1 LVLAALSDSLYSP
14 SWYRVAE
21 LRPRL
26 RGHIRIHRHHYRG
39 ETWYVLEDR
48 ASGRMHRF
56 NPIAHY
62 LIGLMDGRRS
72 VQELWDGAAARFGD
86 DAPTQ
91 QDMIGLLGQL
101 HAGDVLQTEV
111 APDVAELLRRSRK
124 LKRRDFMQKY
134 LSPLALRIPLF
145 DPDRFLERWLPWY
158 RPLFGFWGA
167 AVWLAVV
174 GAAAALAAV
183 HWKEL
188 SQDMTD
194 QLLLPH
200 NLVLLALV
208 FPIIKLLHELGHAC
222 ATKAWGG
229 EVHDMGVMLLVLMPV
244 PYVDAS
250 SSTAFREMRRRAVV
264 GAAGM
269 VVELFL
275 ASLALFL
282 WLQAEPGMFRAILY
296 NVMVIAGVST
306 VIFNGNP
313 LLRFDGY
320 YILSDLLQIPNL
332 RQRGTRYLTHLVET
346 RAFGVRSAGFDA
358 AQEERG
364 WLAVFTVASFVYR
377 ILVMVAI
384 ALFIAT
390 QYFIVGVLL
399 ALFVVA
405 TSLVWPVIKGAN
417 FVLSNPKLG
426 RRRGRAVA
434 VAGGATALAAALL
447 FLVPLPLW
455 TLAQGVTWAP
465 PDATVFAG
473 ADGFVRQVSAAS
485 GSPVRR
491 GATLLVTEDPL
502 LELRTRVLEAQVRL
516 LSIRAHA
523 ELQLDRVR
531 SELTREELVAAEA
544 ELALAR
550 ERGSELVIRS
560 PAEGVFLLPSAE
572 DLPDRFLR
580 KGQQVGYVVRP
591 DVITV
596 KALVQQEDADLVFA
610 HTQRAEVKRAG
621 ARFETLEAV
630 MKRQVPQATTRVPNP
645 ALSTQAG
652 GVVAMDPRESQTPT
666 ALQGWFEIELELPAT
681 RTYTVGERVYV
692 RFEHGWE
699 PVGFRL
705 YRSVRQLFMKRFV
718 V

>member
-1 LVLAALSDSLYSP
+1 VSDSLYSP
-14 SWYRVAE
+14 SWYRVAD

-56 NPIAHY
+56 NPIAHH

-101 HAGDVLQTEV
+101 HAADVLQTEV

-124 LKRRDFMQKY
+124 QKRRDFMQKY

-145 DPDRFLERWLPWY
+145 DPDRLLERWLPWY
-158 RPLFGFWGA
+158 RPLFGLWGA
-167 AVWLAVV
+167 MAWLAVV
-174 GAAAALAAV
+174 GAAAVLSVV
-183 HWKEL
+183 HWKDL
-188 SQDMTD
+188 SENLTD

-200 NLVLLALV
+200 NLLLLALV
-208 FPIIKLLHELGHAC
+208 FPVIKLLHEFGHAC

-250 SSTAFREMRRRAVV
+250 ASTGFREASRRVVV

-269 VVELFL
+269 LVELFI
-275 ASLALFL
+275 ASIALFL
-282 WLQAEPGMFRAILY
+282 WLQAEPGMFRAVLY
-296 NVMVIAGVST
+296 NLMVIAGVST
-306 VIFNGNP
+306 VIFNANP

-332 RQRGTRYLTHLVET
+332 RQRGTRYLTHLLET
-346 RAFGVRSAGFDA
+346 RVFGVRSAGFDA
-358 AQEERG
+358 ADEERA
-364 WLAVFTVASFVYR
+364 WLAVYTVVSFVYR
-377 ILVMVAI
+377 ILVMIGI
-384 ALFIAT
+384 ALFIANE
-390 QYFIVGVLL
+390 YFIVGVLL
-399 ALFVVA
+399 AFFVVA
-405 TSLVWPVIKGAN
+405 TSLVWPILKGLN
-417 FVLSNPKLG
+417 FVLTHPKLG
-426 RRRGRAVA
+426 RRRIRAVT
-434 VAGGATALAAALL
+434 ATAGAMALVAALL

-465 PDATVFAG
+465 QDATVFAG
-473 ADGFVRQVSAAS
+473 ADGFVRQVNAAS
-485 GSPVRR
+485 GAPVRR

-502 LELRTRVLEAQVRL
+502 LELRIRVLEAQVRL
-516 LSIRAHA
+516 LGIRAHA
-523 ELQLDRVR
+523 ELQHDRVR
-531 SELTREELVAAEA
+531 WEMTREELAAAEA

-550 ERGSELVIRS
+550 ERSSELVIRS
-560 PAEGVFLLPSAE
+560 PAEGVFLLPAAE
-572 DLPDRFLR
+572 DLPDRYLR

-591 DVITV
+591 DTITV
-596 KALVQQEDADLVFA
+596 KALVPQEDADLVFS
-610 HTQRAEVKRAG
+610 HTERAEVKRAG
-621 ARFETLEAV
+621 ARFETLHAV
-630 MKRQVPQATTRVPNP
+630 VKRQVPQASTRLPNP

-652 GVVAMDPRESQTPT
+652 GPVAIDPRESQTPT
-666 ALQGWFEIELELPAT
+666 ALQGWFELDLELPAT

-705 YRSVRQLFMKRFV
+705 WRSVRQLFMKRFV

>member
-1 LVLAALSDSLYSP
+1 MSESLYSP
-14 SWYRVAE
+14 SWYRVAD

-39 ETWYVLEDR
+39 DTWYVLEDR

-72 VQELWDGAAARFGD
+72 VQELWDGAATRFGD

-101 HAGDVLQTEV
+101 HAADVLQTEV

-124 LKRRDFMQKY
+124 QKRRDFMQKY

-145 DPDRFLERWLPWY
+145 DPDRVLERWLPWY
-158 RPLFGFWGA
+158 RPLFGLSGA
-167 AVWLAVV
+167 IAWLAVV
-174 GAAAALAAV
+174 GVAAVLSMV
-183 HWKEL
+183 HWKDL
-188 SQDMTD
+188 SENLTD

-200 NLVLLALV
+200 NLLLLALV
-208 FPIIKLLHELGHAC
+208 FPVIKLLHELGHAC

-250 SSTAFREMRRRAVV
+250 ASTAFRETSRRVVV

-269 VVELFL
+269 LVELFI
-275 ASLALFL
+275 ASIALFL
-282 WLQAEPGMFRAILY
+282 WLQAEPGMFRAVLY

-346 RAFGVRSAGFDA
+346 KAFGVRSAGFDA
-358 AQEERG
+358 ADEERA
-364 WLAVFTVASFVYR
+364 WLAVFTVVSFVYR
-377 ILVMVAI
+377 ILVMIGI

-405 TSLVWPVIKGAN
+405 TSLVWPILKGLN
-417 FVLSNPKLG
+417 FVLTHPKLG
-426 RRRGRAVA
+426 RRRGRAVT
-434 VAGGATALAAALL
+434 ATAGAMALVAALL

-455 TLAQGVTWAP
+455 TVAQGVTWAP
-465 PDATVFAG
+465 HDATVFAG

-485 GSPVRR
+485 GAPVPR

-502 LELRTRVLEAQVRL
+502 LELRIRVLEAQVRL
-516 LSIRAHA
+516 LAIRAHA
-523 ELQLDRVR
+523 ELQNDRVR
-531 SELTREELVAAEA
+531 WEMTREELAAAEA
-544 ELALAR
+544 ELALAK
-550 ERGSELVIRS
+550 ERSSELVIRS

-572 DLPDRFLR
+572 DLPDRYLR

-591 DVITV
+591 DIITV
-596 KALVQQEDADLVFA
+596 KALVAQEDADLVFA
-610 HTQRAEVKRAG
+610 HTERAAVKRAG
-621 ARFETLEAV
+621 ARFETLDAV
-630 MKRQVPQATTRVPNP
+630 VKRQVPQASTRLPNP
-645 ALSTQAG
+645 ALSTQNG
-652 GVVAMDPRESQTPT
+652 GPVAVDPRESQTPT
-666 ALQGWFEIELELPAT
+666 ALQGWFELDLELPAT

-705 YRSVRQLFMKRFV
+705 WRSLRQLFMKRFV

>member
-1 LVLAALSDSLYSP
+1 M
-14 SWYRVAE
+14 
-21 LRPRL
+21 

-72 VQELWDGAAARFGD
+72 VQELWDGAATRFGD

-101 HAGDVLQTEV
+101 HSADVLQTEV

-124 LKRRDFMQKY
+124 QKRRDFMQKY

-145 DPDRFLERWLPWY
+145 DPDRLLERWLPWY
-158 RPLFGFWGA
+158 RPLFGLWGA
-167 AVWLAVV
+167 MAWLAVV
-174 GAAAALAAV
+174 GAAAVLSAV
-183 HWKEL
+183 HWKDL
-188 SQDMTD
+188 SENLTD

-200 NLVLLALV
+200 NLLLLALV
-208 FPIIKLLHELGHAC
+208 FPVIKLLHELGHAC

-250 SSTAFREMRRRAVV
+250 ASTAFRETSRRMVV

-269 VVELFL
+269 MVELFI
-275 ASLALFL
+275 ASVALFL
-282 WLQAEPGMFRAILY
+282 WLQAEPGMFRAVLY
-296 NVMVIAGVST
+296 NVMVIAGIST

-346 RAFGVRSAGFDA
+346 RAFGVRNAGFDA
-358 AQEERG
+358 ADEERA
-364 WLAVFTVASFVYR
+364 WLALFTVFSFVYR
-377 ILVMVAI
+377 ILVMIGI

-405 TSLVWPVIKGAN
+405 TSLVWPIIKGLN
-417 FVLSNPKLG
+417 FVLTHPKLG

-434 VAGGATALAAALL
+434 ATAGAMALVAALL

-455 TLAQGVTWAP
+455 TVAQGVTWAP
-465 PDATVFAG
+465 HDATVFAG

-485 GSPVRR
+485 GAPVRR

-502 LELRTRVLEAQVRL
+502 LELRIRVLEAQVRL
-516 LSIRAHA
+516 LAIRAHA
-523 ELQLDRVR
+523 ELQHDRVR
-531 SELTREELVAAEA
+531 WEMTREELATAEA

-550 ERGSELVIRS
+550 ERSSELVIRS

-572 DLPDRFLR
+572 DLPDRYLR

-591 DVITV
+591 DIITV
-596 KALVQQEDADLVFA
+596 KALVPQEDADLVFA
-610 HTQRAEVKRAG
+610 HTERAAVKRAG
-621 ARFETLEAV
+621 ARFETLAAV
-630 MKRQVPQATTRVPNP
+630 VKRQVPQASTRLPNP
-645 ALSTQAG
+645 ALSTQG
-652 GVVAMDPRESQTPT
+652 GGPVAIDPRESQTPT
-666 ALQGWFEIELELPAT
+666 ALQGWFELDLELPAT

-705 YRSVRQLFMKRFV
+705 WRSVRQLFMKRFV

>member
-1 LVLAALSDSLYSP
+1 V
-14 SWYRVAE
+14 
-21 LRPRL
+21 
-26 RGHIRIHRHHYRG
+26 
-39 ETWYVLEDR
+39 T
-48 ASGRMHRF
+48 
-56 NPIAHY
+56 
-62 LIGLMDGRRS
+62 
-72 VQELWDGAAARFGD
+72 
-86 DAPTQ
+86 
-91 QDMIGLLGQL
+91 
-101 HAGDVLQTEV
+101 
-111 APDVAELLRRSRK
+111 PDVAELLRRSRQQ
-124 LKRRDFMQKY
+124 KRRTWMQKY
-134 LSPLALRIPLF
+134 LSPLSIRIPLV
-145 DPDRFLERWLPWY
+145 DPERFLERRLRWY
-158 RPLFGFWGA
+158 RWMFGPWGA
-167 AVWLAVV
+167 ALWLAVV
-174 GAAAALAAV
+174 GTGGVLAAM

-194 QLLLPH
+194 QLLLPG

-208 FPIIKLLHELGHAC
+208 FPVVKLLHELGHAC

-250 SSTAFREMRRRAVV
+250 ASTAFREVSRRAVV

-269 VVELFL
+269 LVELFV
-275 ASLALFL
+275 ASIALFL
-282 WLQAEPGMFRAILY
+282 WLQAEPGVFRAILY
-296 NVMVIAGVST
+296 NVMVIAGIST

-332 RQRGTRYLTHLVET
+332 RQRGQKYLTHLVET
-346 RAFGVRSAGFDA
+346 RAFGVRSSGFDA
-358 AQEERG
+358 AQEERA
-364 WLAVFTVASFVYR
+364 WLAAFTVASFVYR
-377 ILVMVAI
+377 ILVMVGI

-390 QYFIVGVLL
+390 QYFIVGILL

-405 TSLVWPVIKGAN
+405 TSLVWPVLKGIN
-417 FVLSNPKLG
+417 FVLTHPKLG
-426 RRRGRAVA
+426 RRRGRAVT
-434 VAGGATALAAALL
+434 VTAAASALVAALL

-473 ADGFVRQVSAAS
+473 SDGFVRQVSAES

-516 LSIRAHA
+516 LSLRAHA

-531 SELTREELVAAEA
+531 WELTREELVAAEA
-544 ELALAR
+544 ELALAK
-550 ERGSELVIRS
+550 ERGGELVIRA
-560 PAEGVFLLPSAE
+560 PADGVFLLPSPE

-591 DVITV
+591 DTITV
-596 KALVQQEDADLVFA
+596 KALVPQEDADLVLA
-610 HTQRAEVKRAG
+610 HTERAEVRRSG
-621 ARFETLEAV
+621 AVFETLHAV
-630 MKRQVPQATTRVPNP
+630 MKRQVPQATNRLPNP
-645 ALSTQAG
+645 ALSTQG
-652 GVVAMDPRESQTPT
+652 GGLVPVDPRDPQAPT

-681 RTYTVGERVYV
+681 STYAVGERVYV

-699 PVGFRL
+699 PVAFRL

>member
-1 LVLAALSDSLYSP
+1 
-14 SWYRVAE
+14 
-21 LRPRL
+21 
-26 RGHIRIHRHHYRG
+26 
-39 ETWYVLEDR
+39 
-48 ASGRMHRF
+48 
-56 NPIAHY
+56 
-62 LIGLMDGRRS
+62 
-72 VQELWDGAAARFGD
+72 
-86 DAPTQ
+86 
-91 QDMIGLLGQL
+91 
-101 HAGDVLQTEV
+101 
-111 APDVAELLRRSRK
+111 
-124 LKRRDFMQKY
+124 
-134 LSPLALRIPLF
+134 
-145 DPDRFLERWLPWY
+145 
-158 RPLFGFWGA
+158 
-167 AVWLAVV
+167 
-174 GAAAALAAV
+174 
-183 HWKEL
+183 
-188 SQDMTD
+188 
-194 QLLLPH
+194 
-200 NLVLLALV
+200 
-208 FPIIKLLHELGHAC
+208 
-222 ATKAWGG
+222 
-229 EVHDMGVMLLVLMPV
+229 
-244 PYVDAS
+244 
-250 SSTAFREMRRRAVV
+250 
-264 GAAGM
+264 M

-434 VAGGATALAAALL
+434 VAGSATALAAALL

-473 ADGFVRQVSAAS
+473 SDGFVRQVSAAS